1 MSSQF
6 EDDDVE
12 DVRDFWR
19 THGHA
24 LQAAFTRREELHSAA
39 LDAKDETHRKKHEAT
54 VASKDKVAGRLWKLL
69 SPLPDT
75 TEADKPTVAELLED
89 PEAVIA
95 PFEGHPSRK
104 RRRMERQIDR
114 GDAESDSSDSE

>member
-1 MSSQF
+1 MACRWRCVSSSS
-6 EDDDVE
+6 EAV
-12 DVRDFWR
+12 
-19 THGHA
+19 A
-24 LQAAFTRREELHSAA
+24 LVTAATAAATAAAQQTSEAEARLAA
-39 LDAKDETHRKKHEAT
+39 LEAKDKHETEALK
-54 VASKDKVAGRLWKLL
+54 AKDKVAGRLWKLL

-75 TEADKPTVAELLED
+75 TEADKPTVAAFLSD
-89 PEAVIA
+89 PEGVIA